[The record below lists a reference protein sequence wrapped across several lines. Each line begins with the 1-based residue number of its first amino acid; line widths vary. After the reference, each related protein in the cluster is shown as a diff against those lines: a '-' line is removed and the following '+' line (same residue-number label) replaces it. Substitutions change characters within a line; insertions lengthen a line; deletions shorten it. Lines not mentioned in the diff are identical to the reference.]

1 MKISAAQVI
10 IADEPQV
17 IFASLQDQVRKSS
30 SFAPAVGDFFEAYLD
45 LLVDET
51 NCSQE
56 ALVNKT
62 MTAINLFT
70 SDRVLSPCIRLSPEL
85 IAKFLTAN
93 SNLAV
98 SVFPIEFNSV
108 FKSLINLCERTNQ
121 STLHL
126 LTSCCKIDLLV
137 QVIELA
143 SSNSDFRKALWVSD
157 SKGNTALDVAKALYE
172 TKPYQSAAMTSALKL
187 FKHNIS

>member
-56 ALVNKT
+56 ALVNKA

-108 FKSLINLCERTNQ
+108 FKSLINLCERTSQ

-143 SSNSDFRKALWVSD
+143 SSNSDLRKALWISD

>member
-56 ALVNKT
+56 ALVNKA

-85 IAKFLTAN
+85 IARFLTAN

-108 FKSLINLCERTNQ
+108 FKSLINLCERTSQ

-143 SSNSDFRKALWVSD
+143 SSNSDLRKALWISD